1 MTTKVSSSL
10 MSIESQLYILIFVST
25 IKRHPFYFTIT
36 DDPSPYCNV
45 YPNALLPHPENCAQF
60 FDCRQRNTALG
71 NYLRECPYL
80 QLYSIQD
87 KRCHNYQTITCRTR
101 FEPKAPCKCISVR
114 SLYVHRILLIILNF
128 KLVLVL
134 GFKSVF
140 RDVLYLKKR
149 KVFRQQ
155 KQTKLRISCVTLMLH
170 HAVGAFLNTWAQL
183 FKASLA

>member
-1 MTTKVSSSL
+1 MTL
-10 MSIESQLYILIFVST
+10 
-25 IKRHPFYFTIT
+25 FYLAFL

-87 KRCHNYQTITCRTR
+87 KRCHNYQTITCGTR
-101 FEPKAPCKCISVR
+101 FEPKAPCKCISIR
-114 SLYVHRILLIILNF
+114 SLYVNRIFLITLNF
-128 KLVLVL
+128 KLFLVL

-140 RDVLYLKKR
+140 RDLLYLKKEKR
-149 KVFRQQ
+149 L
-155 KQTKLRISCVTLMLH
+155 QTTKTNKKSRFLALH
-170 HAVGAFLNTWAQL
+170 
-183 FKASLA
+183 